1 MEGAALFHRG
11 GELPFVLHIVALD
24 GDDGGFAHSFCGGV
38 VGFVL
43 DREEGGF
50 AHVFCGGVVGFV
62 LDREEGLLLEGVVF
76 GVFHGHLCSSSKT
89 LFNSLRASFEAL
101 SLKLRWAR

>member
-24 GDDGGFAHSFCGGV
+24 GDDGGFAHG
-38 VGFVL
+38 
-43 DREEGGF
+43 
-50 AHVFCGGVVGFV
+50 FCGGVVGFV

-101 SLKLRWAR
+101 SLKLWWAR